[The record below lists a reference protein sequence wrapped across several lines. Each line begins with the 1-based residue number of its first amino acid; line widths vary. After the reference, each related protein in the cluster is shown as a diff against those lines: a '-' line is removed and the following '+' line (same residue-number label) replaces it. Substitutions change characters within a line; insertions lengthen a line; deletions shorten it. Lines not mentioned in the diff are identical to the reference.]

1 MVYLSGNEA
10 ALAIDHLSTS
20 FPGAAPSYLFACE
33 LTNMAFTAIR

>member
-20 FPGAAPSYLFACE
+20 FLGAVPSYLFTCE
-33 LTNMAFTAIR
+33 LINVASTAIR

>member
-20 FPGAAPSYLFACE
+20 FPGAAPSYLYTCE
-33 LTNMAFTAIR
+33 LINMASTAIR